1 MKQNQVQQKA
11 IHLGTHGENYGSW
24 MSNPVF
30 YVMGALL
37 ALSVVLAVLS
47 FVVFHITAL
56 GVVFVIAAVILLA
69 LLLWC
74 AWIRRQYAFGGGG
87 MMDRTHLVVLSH
99 LDFGGQGQL
108 LEVGCGS
115 GPLSIRAALTWPSAQ
130 VVGIDYW
137 GADFGYN
144 QAMCE
149 KNAASEGVAARCR
162 FQHGDAN
169 KLDFPD
175 ESFDA
180 VVSNY
185 VYHNIMGSD
194 KRTLLLETLRVLKKG
209 GVFALND
216 EMKPRMYGDMETF
229 AQEQGYLTVDHIW
242 ISTADA
248 DPADPE
254 AAAACRARAEEA
266 FSKLNGSADPLND
279 FAVLAA
285 TYSDETDRDQHPSGY
300 TCKAGDGT
308 LPAACE
314 EAVLALEE
322 GQFSGVVEADDGFY
336 LILRKPVDLEAVAP
350 DYFDALLQAAAAG
363 LGLAVLSR
371 QVAAEAIAQGKVGEV
386 AVEGL
391 VFRRQFRVVWHR
403 EKVLSPLARDLLQVV
418 LDQAAPGQGRP

>member
-11 IHLGTHGENYGSW
+11 IRLGTHGENYGSW

-30 YVMGALL
+30 YVVGALL

-47 FVVFHITAL
+47 FTVFHITAL

-87 MMDRTHLVVLSH
+87 MMERTHLVILSH
-99 LDFGGQGQL
+99 LDFDGQGQL

-137 GADFGYN
+137 GVDFGYN

-169 KLDFPD
+169 RLDFPD

-209 GVFALND
+209 GVFAIND
-216 EMKPRMYGDMETF
+216 NMKPRAYGDMEAF
-229 AQEQGYLTVDHIW
+229 AQELRDMGYEDVRLID
-242 ISTADA
+242 TAQ
-248 DPADPE
+248 
-254 AAAACRARAEEA
+254 EA
-266 FSKLNGSADPLND
+266 FGSRRR
-279 FAVLAA
+279 AA
-285 TYSDETDRDQHPSGY
+285 MMML
-300 TCKAGDGT
+300 GD
-308 LPAACE
+308 
-314 EAVLALEE
+314 
-322 GQFSGVVEADDGFY
+322 
-336 LILRKPVDLEAVAP
+336 
-350 DYFDALLQAAAAG
+350 
-363 LGLAVLSR
+363 SR
-371 QVAAEAIAQGKVGEV
+371 MLVG
-386 AVEGL
+386 
-391 VFRRQFRVVWHR
+391 H
-403 EKVLSPLARDLLQVV
+403 K
-418 LDQAAPGQGRP
+418 

>member
-1 MKQNQVQQKA
+1 MKQNQVQQKE
-11 IHLGTHGENYGSW
+11 IRLGTHGEDYGSW

-30 YVMGALL
+30 YVVGALL

-47 FVVFHITAL
+47 FTVFHITAL

-87 MMDRTHLVVLSH
+87 MMERTHLVILSH
-99 LDFGGQGQL
+99 LDFDGQGQL

-137 GADFGYN
+137 GVDFGYN

-194 KRTLLLETLRVLKKG
+194 KQALLLETLRVLKKG
-209 GVFALND
+209 GVFAIND
-216 EMKPRMYGDMETF
+216 NMKPRAYGDMDSF
-229 AQEQGYLTVDHIW
+229 VRKLRGMGY
-242 ISTADA
+242 ADVRLI
-248 DPADPE
+248 DMTRE
-254 AAAACRARAEEA
+254 IFGSRRRAAMMMLGESRM
-266 FSKLNGSADPLND
+266 LVG
-279 FAVLAA
+279 
-285 TYSDETDRDQHPSGY
+285 
-300 TCKAGDGT
+300 
-308 LPAACE
+308 
-314 EAVLALEE
+314 
-322 GQFSGVVEADDGFY
+322 
-336 LILRKPVDLEAVAP
+336 RK
-350 DYFDALLQAAAAG
+350 
-363 LGLAVLSR
+363 
-371 QVAAEAIAQGKVGEV
+371 
-386 AVEGL
+386 
-391 VFRRQFRVVWHR
+391 
-403 EKVLSPLARDLLQVV
+403 
-418 LDQAAPGQGRP
+418 